1 MFDLL
6 TNALIGIG
14 IGGVTGAVGA
24 FLGWNS
30 SGEPFITRKFI
41 TGVATGAIT
50 GIGLGFLNAL
60 AFKNVTDE
68 LALLV
73 IYGDIFAG
81 ALAATLAV
89 PKVSAF
95 TGRTEEP
102 APSTIK

>member
-1 MFDLL
+1 M
-6 TNALIGIG
+6 IGIG
-14 IGGVTGAVGA
+14 IGGMTGALGA

-30 SGEPFITRKFI
+30 SGDPFNTRKFI
-41 TGVATGAIT
+41 TGVVTGTIT
-50 GIGLGFLNAL
+50 GVGIGFLNAL

-68 LALLV
+68 LALLL
-73 IYGDIFAG
+73 IYGDIFSG

-102 APSTIK
+102 APAIK